1 MINYLCSLIFSI
13 GLMPT
18 LALARPQQK
27 PIDQRLL
34 LTNTVEVLLQEI
46 GATEQRFADVLAEHR
61 SLSAAMAARVK
72 QQHIK
77 LINGLGSGTTC
88 QEAVAGRFGKIK
100 YHEADRLQAATADLI
115 CDSSRFKNSMG
126 KEVTLRTWNFPK
138 VCAHVLATKAAS
150 NPEELQKCELDLR
163 NLQALSIEET
173 SLMDHLEWLKLQL
186 PRKQLELES
195 LPAARSE

>member
-1 MINYLCSLIFSI
+1 
-13 GLMPT
+13 MPT

-115 CDSSRFKNSMG
+115 CDSSR
-126 KEVTLRTWNFPK
+126 
-138 VCAHVLATKAAS
+138 
-150 NPEELQKCELDLR
+150 
-163 NLQALSIEET
+163 
-173 SLMDHLEWLKLQL
+173 
-186 PRKQLELES
+186 
-195 LPAARSE
+195 